1 MGQTNLNKEGLSP
14 RDSSKEMKTTSW
26 IGDKQQDVFE
36 WKDRG
41 ADSLLAQY
49 TVPTSELDV

>member
-14 RDSSKEMKTTSW
+14 RDSSKEMETTSW
-26 IGDKQQDVFE
+26 IELTSRDVFE